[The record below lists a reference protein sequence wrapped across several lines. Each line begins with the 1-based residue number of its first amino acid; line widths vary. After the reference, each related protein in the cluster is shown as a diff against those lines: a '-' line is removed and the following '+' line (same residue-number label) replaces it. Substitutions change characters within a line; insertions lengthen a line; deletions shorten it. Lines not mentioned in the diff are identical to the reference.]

1 MKKVVSLIIVSI
13 LIVASIVITFAATQ
27 KNTKPYNLVIEET
40 PKIQGI
46 AHRGDMEDSI
56 PDTLKALDKAK
67 ENGYKFSEFDI
78 YETKSRDWFVFHD
91 SNLLSQCGVNKSI
104 LDVNM
109 SNYKNYPLKVNGM
122 TSYMP
127 TVKQLISRAKK
138 HNIGLYLHMK
148 NSSFTDTGLT
158 KLYNMLKKYNML
170 EKTKIFSSHQNVLP
184 SLKKKGFHVGFLI
197 ATFNSEQAIKDAVKV
212 AYKNKCEFLITNYA
226 AYNLTA
232 KAVKYSHKRNID
244 IGSYNVNKVKTAKQ
258 MIKIN
263 ADFYISNYPLS
274 L

>member
-1 MKKVVSLIIVSI
+1 MI
-13 LIVASIVITFAATQ
+13 
-27 KNTKPYNLVIEET
+27 
-40 PKIQGI
+40 
-46 AHRGDMEDSI
+46 
-56 PDTLKALDKAK
+56 
-67 ENGYKFSEFDI
+67 
-78 YETKSRDWFVFHD
+78 
-91 SNLLSQCGVNKSI
+91 
-104 LDVNM
+104 
-109 SNYKNYPLKVNGM
+109 
-122 TSYMP
+122 SYMP
-127 TVKQLISRAKK
+127 TVEQLISRAEKR
-138 HNIGLYLHMK
+138 NMRLYLHMK

-170 EKTKIFSSHQNVLP
+170 EKTKIFSSHKDVLP

-197 ATFNSEQAIKDAVKV
+197 STFNSEQAIKDAVNV

-232 KAVKYSHKRNID
+232 NAVKYSHKRNID